1 MKLYCFFVRFHTK
14 EDSLKKEFLGQL
26 AKYIDITKTI
36 HPKMDVFPGDPS
48 VKLTTY
54 RSQTGNYH
62 KGSVISEIVLTTH
75 TGTHIDAPSH
85 LFDGADTIS
94 SFPLKLMT
102 GKAIIQDANA
112 DLDNVIKN
120 LSQSEACLLI
130 FKKMPAILEFPD
142 LSPQDFVSIE
152 NCGINIVGTDYISV
166 DKVAGK
172 DLPNHRGF
180 LKSGIWI
187 LENLYLDNVENG
199 EYKYIMLPLKTSAG
213 DGAPVRAILIK
224 E

>member
-1 MKLYCFFVRFHTK
+1 M
-14 EDSLKKEFLGQL
+14 
-26 AKYIDITKTI
+26 DI
-36 HPKMDVFPGDPS
+36 FPGDPP

-54 RSQTGNYH
+54 RSQIENGQ
-62 KGSVISEIVLTTH
+62 KGPVISEIVLTTH

-102 GKAIIQDANA
+102 GKAIVQDANA
-112 DLDNVIKN
+112 DLKNVIKN
-120 LSQSEACLLI
+120 LRQSEARLLI
-130 FKKMPAILEFPD
+130 FKKMPAIIEFPD

-152 NCGINIVGTDYISV
+152 NCEINIVGTDYISV
-166 DKVAGK
+166 DKVASK
-172 DLPNHRGF
+172 SLPNHRGF

-187 LENLYLDNVENG
+187 LENLCLDNVENG
-199 EYKYIMLPLKTSAG
+199 DYKYIMLPLKTSAG
-213 DGAPVRAILIK
+213 DGAPVRAILIQ

>member
-1 MKLYCFFVRFHTK
+1 
-14 EDSLKKEFLGQL
+14 
-26 AKYIDITKTI
+26 
-36 HPKMDVFPGDPS
+36 MDVFPGDPS
-48 VKLTTY
+48 VKLSTY
-54 RSQTGNYH
+54 RSQIGNCQ
-62 KGSVISEIVLTTH
+62 KGPVISEIVLTTH

-85 LFDGADTIS
+85 LFDGADTVS
-94 SFPLKLMT
+94 SFPLNLMT
-102 GKAIIQDANA
+102 GKAIVEDVNA

-166 DKVAGK
+166 DKVDDKA
-172 DLPNHRGF
+172 LPNHRR
-180 LKSGIWI
+180 LLNSGIWI

-199 EYKYIMLPLKTSAG
+199 AYKYIMLPLKTSAG
-213 DGAPVRAILIK
+213 DGAPVRAILIQ